1 MKNRIF
7 ERIKKYA
14 LKNRQTPEY
23 NRRQVG
29 KSMSILAIFLFFV
42 FLINFAIII
51 GTDQKFGINLSK
63 GAEVV
68 HQKTVTVAA
77 RRGTIYDRNG
87 VPIAEDATTYNV
99 YAIIDKSYKSAI
111 GKILYVEES
120 QYDKVAEIFNQYQIG
135 RAHV

>member
-1 MKNRIF
+1 MKNKTF
-7 ERIKKYA
+7 EKIKKYA

-51 GTDQKFGINLSK
+51 GTDQKFGVNLSK

-77 RRGTIYDRNG
+77 GGELSMTEMEFPLRRMPRLIMSMPLLTR
-87 VPIAEDATTYNV
+87 VT
-99 YAIIDKSYKSAI
+99 
-111 GKILYVEES
+111 S
-120 QYDKVAEIFNQYQIG
+120 QLPARFSMWKNPSMIRWQRFSINT
-135 RAHV
+135 